1 MIRESRKRNLRQ
13 SYQYCWSRHNSA
25 EDDRVVQKLKMVLNE
40 GEIVTKMDFEDP
52 KTVSLISSSKRGA
65 SGSSFP
71 PNYFTWKLFMEFSII
86 GA

>member
-1 MIRESRKRNLRQ
+1 
-13 SYQYCWSRHNSA
+13 
-25 EDDRVVQKLKMVLNE
+25 MVLNE
-40 GEIVTKMDFEDP
+40 GEIVTKMDLEDP